1 MDTPYGELP
10 GGTGGPGTLLD
21 PQVPMA
27 TAFDIGRSLQNGI
40 QAIKRNFWVF
50 LVGGFLKAC
59 TEGGGGNGGGNNSLS
74 PEDAESLKRL
84 FQGGGGGG
92 SGGAQNG
99 LWPSLPVPWAQDGF
113 PSDFDPEMLA
123 GLGLGFLV
131 ALAAVVLVV
140 VVLVVLF
147 QSWFLPGWIRMHARV
162 AQSGTAEFGDLFG
175 AGDVFLT
182 SLGWVLLSGLIG
194 LVGVVVALAPFAG
207 MFFVEPAG
215 MLVVGVLG
223 GVWALAVI
231 VALIYL
237 RLCLTFVHHSIALEG
252 LGVMAAIDRSFTL
265 TQGGRGWLLL
275 YMAVMSIITYIAG
288 VMGFLLCCVGILL
301 TAPLRLG
308 IRDYGFTEGF
318 LRLTRTPDEVAG
330 YACQT
335 WD

>member
-10 GGTGGPGTLLD
+10 GGTGGPGALLD

-59 TEGGGGNGGGNNSLS
+59 TEGGSSGGNNNVT
-74 PEDAESLKRL
+74 PEDVDGLKRL
-84 FQGGGGGG
+84 FEGGG
-92 SGGAQNG
+92 SGGGGAQNSIG
-99 LWPSLPVPWAQDGF
+99 SALPTPWAQDGF

-123 GLGLGFLV
+123 GLGVGFLV

-175 AGDVFLT
+175 AGDVFLS
-182 SLGWVLLSGLIG
+182 SLGWVLLSGLLH
-194 LVGVVVALAPFAG
+194 LVGVVVAFAPFAG

-215 MLVVGVLG
+215 MLVIGVLG

-231 VALIYL
+231 VALVYL
-237 RLCLTFVHHSIALEG
+237 RLCLSFVHHSIALEG

-275 YMAVMSIITYIAG
+275 YMAVLSFITYIAG
-288 VMGFLLCCVGILL
+288 LAGLLLCCVGVLL